1 MVNLLKMKT
10 LSEDDELE
18 YIPESE
24 AKDESFS
31 VDHRPQWMKSLQ
43 QSVRNWLSI
52 LPQLIQPVKRTK
64 ENIKDP
70 LFRCFEREVNLGA
83 KLLGD
88 MRNDLNEIMQVCEGQ
103 HKQTNDLRLLIDNLV
118 KGLIP
123 KSWNRYV

>member
-1 MVNLLKMKT
+1 MLNLLKMKT
-10 LSEDDELE
+10 LSEEDELE
-18 YIPESE
+18 YVPESTK
-24 AKDESFS
+24 KDETFS
-31 VDHRPQWMKSLQ
+31 VDDRPQWMKSLQ

-52 LPQLIQPVKRTK
+52 LPQTIQPVKRTM

-83 KLLGD
+83 KLLND

-103 HKQTNDLRLLIDNLV
+103 RKQTNDIRMLIDNLV

-123 KSWNRYV
+123 KFWNR